1 MRNWKRFAA
10 VMMAAATMVTG
21 LTACGGNGTAGTSGN
36 GDAAN
41 SGDENKVSD
50 VEDVAAGT
58 ESGSDDGEI
67 GQYTVLTDADGNP
80 YDLGGMDIIIYDWFT
95 ADQEDNEDASA
106 YDEAREEYL
115 DWIQSTYNFTIKQ
128 MEKAIKANEKNLNID
143 EQKYFN
149 FVMNTGIIN
158 IIDWFNKKS
167 IKLALKIYFVCI
179 CIAAGQASIDRF
191 YK

>member
-1 MRNWKRFAA
+1 MIDYTKIIKLLIDITLILF
-10 VMMAAATMVTG
+10 TLG
-21 LTACGGNGTAGTSGN
+21 LISKIKILVAPIKVKLLIHITNFMEDTLDN
-36 GDAAN
+36 YY
-41 SGDENKVSD
+41 NKNV
-50 VEDVAAGT
+50 
-58 ESGSDDGEI
+58 
-67 GQYTVLTDADGNP
+67 
-80 YDLGGMDIIIYDWFT
+80 IY
-95 ADQEDNEDASA
+95 
-106 YDEAREEYL
+106 EYL
-115 DWIQSTYNFTIKQ
+115 EKEFGLEQNKNGEYDFTIKQ